1 MGLFEGK
8 KGLIFGIAN
17 DRSIAWAITQQLHAE
32 GAEMGFT
39 HLPDSD
45 PARPKAEKRL
55 RKLVDPIGAKLVL
68 PCDAQKDEDL
78 DAVFAETKKTFGKLD
93 FVLHSMAYAP
103 IDELKGRV
111 TDVSREGFR
120 LSMDVSAY
128 TLIAIA
134 NRAEKLMTGGG
145 SILAMTYL
153 GGETVIPGYNLM
165 GICKATLDSAMTY
178 LAHELGPKNIRVNA
192 LSAGPLRTLAASA
205 VGEFDQMQK
214 LYETFSPLRRNV
226 THEEVG
232 GTGMF
237 LLSDKCS
244 AVTGEVFHVD
254 GGYHIMGAPPHD
266 IQEASA

>member
-1 MGLFEGK
+1 MGLFDGK

-32 GAEMGFT
+32 GAQLGFT
-39 HLPDSD
+39 HLPDAD
-45 PARPKAEKRL
+45 PERPKAEKRL
-55 RKLVDPIGAKLVL
+55 RKLVDPLDPKIVM

-78 DAVFAETKKTFGKLD
+78 DAVFVEAEKTFGTVD

-103 IDELKGRV
+103 INELKGRV
-111 TDVSREGFR
+111 TDVSREGFK
-120 LSMDVSAY
+120 LSMDISAY
-128 TLIAIA
+128 TLIAISH
-134 NRAEKLMTGGG
+134 RAERLMPSGG

-165 GICKATLDSAMTY
+165 GICKAALESSMMY
-178 LAHELGPKNIRVNA
+178 LANELGPKNIRVNA

-214 LYETFSPLRRNV
+214 LYQSFSPLRRNV

-232 GTGMF
+232 KTGAF
-237 LLSDKCS
+237 LLSDVCS
-244 AVTGEVFHVD
+244 AVTGEIFHVD
-254 GGYHIMGAPPHD
+254 GGFHIMGAPPHD
-266 IQEASA
+266 IQENSQ

>member
-1 MGLFEGK
+1 MGMFEGK

-17 DRSIAWAITQQLHAE
+17 DRSIAWAITQFLAEE

-39 HLPDSD
+39 HLPDAD
-45 PARPKAEKRL
+45 PERPKAEKRL
-55 RKLVDPIGAKLVL
+55 RKLVDPIGAKMVV
-68 PCDAQKDEDL
+68 PCDASKDEDL
-78 DAVFAETKKTFGKLD
+78 DAVFAEAEKTFGKLD

-111 TDVSREGFR
+111 TDVSRDGFK
-120 LSMDVSAY
+120 LSMDISAY

-134 NRAEKLMTGGG
+134 NRAEKLMTDGG

-165 GICKATLDSAMTY
+165 GICKAALESSMTY
-178 LAHELGPKNIRVNA
+178 LANELGPNNVRVNA

-214 LYETFSPLRRNV
+214 LYMGFSPLRRNV

-232 GTGMF
+232 KTGAF
-237 LLSDKCS
+237 LLSDVCS
-244 AVTGEVFHVD
+244 GVTGEIFHVD

-266 IQEASA
+266 VQESAE

>member
-1 MGLFEGK
+1 MGMFAGK

-17 DRSIAWAITQQLHAE
+17 DRSIAWAITEQLHQE
-32 GAEMGFT
+32 GAKLGFT
-39 HLPDSD
+39 HLPDAD
-45 PARPKAEKRL
+45 PERPKAEKRL
-55 RKLVDPIGAKLVL
+55 RKLVDPLDPGLVM
-68 PCDAQKDEDL
+68 PCDASKDADL
-78 DAVFAETKKTFGKLD
+78 DAVFAEAEKTFGQID

-111 TDVSREGFR
+111 TDVSRDAFK
-120 LSMDVSAY
+120 LSMDISAY

-134 NRAEKLMTGGG
+134 NRAEKLMPNGGN
-145 SILAMTYL
+145 ILAMTYL

-165 GICKATLDSAMTY
+165 GICKATLESSMTY

-214 LYETFSPLRRNV
+214 LYQAFSPLRRNV

-232 GTGMF
+232 KTGMF
-237 LLSDKCS
+237 LMSDVCS
-244 AVTGEVFHVD
+244 AVTGEIFHVD

-266 IQEASA
+266 AQGAAD